1 MCPFCVASLALMV
14 SGTISTG
21 GLTALGLQGL
31 RKNLNTMPRNT
42 KMRRTMKKTKL
53 KARTTVCYGRVIQ
66 KTLPG
71 QCYAEDAK

>member
-31 RKNLNTMPRNT
+31 RKNRDTLSRNT
-42 KMRRTMKKTKL
+42 KIKEEHEGRKVKT
-53 KARTTVCYGRVIQ
+53 
-66 KTLPG
+66 
-71 QCYAEDAK
+71 